1 MVVTGFDGKEYEVEP
16 NANLSGTDLAVEG
29 SSLSWQDLSGRDFS
43 HQDLREACL
52 VGSDLRNADLS
63 GANLSGAKLKG
74 ANLCCAVCNDETVFP
89 EGLPDPI
96 VKDGAI
102 EVWERP
108 GMRVNLI
115 LEATKPYL
123 KEEDVGFFD

>member
-16 NANLSGTDLAVEG
+16 NANLSGTDLSHAHLG
-29 SSLSWQDLSGRDFS
+29 HANLSGRDFS

-89 EGLPDPI
+89 RGFARSDC
-96 VKDGAI
+96 
-102 EVWERP
+102 ER
-108 GMRVNLI
+108 RR
-115 LEATKPYL
+115 Y
-123 KEEDVGFFD
+123 

>member
-1 MVVTGFDGKEYEVEP
+1 MLFATTR
-16 NANLSGTDLAVEG
+16 LS
-29 SSLSWQDLSGRDFS
+29 S
-43 HQDLREACL
+43 
-52 VGSDLRNADLS
+52 
-63 GANLSGAKLKG
+63 
-74 ANLCCAVCNDETVFP
+74 P

-102 EVWERP
+102 EVWECP

-123 KEEDVGFFD
+123 KEENVGSFD

>member
-29 SSLSWQDLSGRDFS
+29 SSLSWQDLRGRDFS

-74 ANLCCAVCNDETVFP
+74 PTYVVLFATTRLSSP

>member
-52 VGSDLRNADLS
+52 MGSDLRNADLS

-89 EGLPDPI
+89 RGFARSDC
-96 VKDGAI
+96 
-102 EVWERP
+102 ER
-108 GMRVNLI
+108 RR
-115 LEATKPYL
+115 Y
-123 KEEDVGFFD
+123 